1 MSEPFETTTVRVR
14 DEESQE
20 IRDLPPAA
28 RVVPAPTDINP
39 DRPRAKALRVD
50 GDVVELSY
58 TPMGPEGSVG
68 VSRLTLADLST
79 FRAGEPLFVESDESD
94 RLGRRI
100 WRLSRVAL

>member
-1 MSEPFETTTVRVR
+1 MTVRVR

-20 IRDLPPAA
+20 VRDLPPDA

-58 TPMGPEGSVG
+58 TPMGPEGSLA
-68 VSRLTLADLST
+68 VSRLTLAGAST
-79 FRAGEPLFVESDESD
+79 FRVGEPLFMESEESD
-94 RLGRRI
+94 RVGRRI
-100 WRLSRVAL
+100 WRLCRVA